1 MNENRI
7 ETILSFWFGKLP
19 DDETFPTDEAR
30 KWFYG
35 GDEVN
40 QLIKDQFGG
49 DLTLA
54 IQGKLDSWKVTP
66 RGRLTLIILLDQFTR
81 NIYGD
86 SPEAFQQDGQA
97 LQLTLEGLAIG
108 HDKLLR
114 PVERT
119 FYYIPLEHSEDLA
132 MQEKG
137 MKLFSELADQVTASI
152 EFPIRN
158 SLDWMQQHKSIIERF
173 GRFPHRNAI
182 LGRQS
187 TKEELDFLQEP
198 DSSF

>member
-7 ETILSFWFGKLP
+7 ETVLSFWFGKLP
-19 DDETFPTDEAR
+19 DDETFPTDAAK
-30 KWFYG
+30 KWFHG
-35 GDEVN
+35 GEEVN
-40 QLIKDQFGG
+40 QLIKNQFGG

-54 IQGKLDSWKVTP
+54 IQGKLDSWKATP
-66 RGRLTLIILLDQFTR
+66 RGRLALIILLDQYSR

-86 SPEAFQQDGQA
+86 SPQAFEQDGKA
-97 LQLTLEGLAIG
+97 LGLASEGLTIG

-119 FYYIPLEHSEDLA
+119 FYYMPFEHSEELT
-132 MQEKG
+132 MQQKG
-137 MKLFSELADQVTASI
+137 MQLFSDLADQVPPSI
-152 EFPIRN
+152 EFPIRS

-187 TKEELDFLQEP
+187 TPEEVDFLKEP
-198 DSSF
+198 GSSF